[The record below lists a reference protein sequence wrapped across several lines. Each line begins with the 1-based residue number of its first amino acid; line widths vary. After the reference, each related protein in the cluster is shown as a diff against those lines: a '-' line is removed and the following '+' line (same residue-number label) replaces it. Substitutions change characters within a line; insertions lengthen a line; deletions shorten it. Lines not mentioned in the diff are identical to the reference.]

1 MRGRIPKTVQST
13 CKIGFSDN
21 RVSKMTCKLGE
32 KNYEMNLSID
42 EYEAKCDDLL
52 DKIRLAL
59 SRQISQSVAN
69 KEKEILAYEIDD
81 DTMELLEQQTSKEE
95 SNVKIDL
102 SKFTKFKKIL
112 KETRKDIIENNAI
125 LVVPQQ
131 YRQIIFI
138 LVSQLFMDIPVIC
151 FEEVNL
157 DYKLTILGK
166 I

>member
-1 MRGRIPKTVQST
+1 M
-13 CKIGFSDN
+13 
-21 RVSKMTCKLGE
+21 RVS
-32 KNYEMNLSID
+32 
-42 EYEAKCDDLL
+42 
-52 DKIRLAL
+52 L

-69 KEKEILAYEIDD
+69 KDKEILAYEIDD
-81 DTMELLEQQTSKEE
+81 DTMELLEKQTNQEE
-95 SNVKIDL
+95 ASVKVDL
-102 SKFTKFKKIL
+102 SKFSKFKKIL
-112 KETRKDIIENNAI
+112 KETKKDIIEQNAI
-125 LVVPQQ
+125 IVVPQQ

>member
-1 MRGRIPKTVQST
+1 
-13 CKIGFSDN
+13 
-21 RVSKMTCKLGE
+21 
-32 KNYEMNLSID
+32 
-42 EYEAKCDDLL
+42 
-52 DKIRLAL
+52 
-59 SRQISQSVAN
+59 
-69 KEKEILAYEIDD
+69 
-81 DTMELLEQQTSKEE
+81 MELLEQQTSKEE